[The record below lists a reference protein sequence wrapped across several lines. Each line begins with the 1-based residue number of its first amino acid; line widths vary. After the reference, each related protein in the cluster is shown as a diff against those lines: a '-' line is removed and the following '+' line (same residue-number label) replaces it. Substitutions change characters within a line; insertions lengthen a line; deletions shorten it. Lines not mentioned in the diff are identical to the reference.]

1 MALKTAF
8 VGLPGQNRTLL
19 GVDAYVSGLTATG
32 SAQGDAL
39 TLTGTFVNFTT
50 VASGTGA
57 ILPSASNAGPVLI
70 ANNGANAL
78 LVYPASGEFINAG
91 SANGSFSVTN
101 AKTALFF
108 PAGNRWFAILS
119 A

>member
-19 GVDAYVSGLTATG
+19 GVDTYVSGLTATG

-39 TLTGTFVNFTT
+39 ALTASFVNFTT
-50 VASGTGA
+50 VASSTGT
-57 ILPSASNAGPVLI
+57 ILPSASNSGPYLI
-70 ANNGANAL
+70 LNNGAQTL
-78 LVYPASGEFINAG
+78 SVYPATGEFINAL
-91 SANGSFSVTN
+91 SANSAFSVTA
-101 AKTALFF
+101 AKSAMFF
-108 PAGNRWFAILS
+108 PAGNRWCAILS